1 MKYFTLITLF
11 LSLSLV
17 ACMQSADDPKTIADQ
32 YWQYLLAGNVSEAEK
47 LVSTDS
53 RQAFSAHSD
62 RMASIAQLDNG
73 ETKTIV
79 STTITTINPDSNFSH
94 TQTFNT
100 VLVLQQGHWKI
111 DASQSALPPPLSTSE
126 EQLQQFTENLSG
138 SMQENIESID
148 EAMKQGMQMLNEA
161 LHEGSK
167 EMSDSMLNMMNELN
181 NSMQESIDKM
191 KQRRQQQM
199 QNQPV
204 PEQKNKPDP
213 RQGEGMI

>member
-1 MKYFTLITLF
+1 MKYFTLASIL
-11 LSLSLV
+11 LSLCLI
-17 ACMQSADDPKTIADQ
+17 ACTPSVDDPKIIADK
-32 YWQYLLAGNVSEAEK
+32 YWQYLLAGNLSEAEK

-62 RMASIAQLDNG
+62 RITSITQLNNG

-79 STTITTINPDSNFSH
+79 STSITTVNPNTNFSH

-100 VLVLQQGHWKI
+100 VLVLQQGQWKI
-111 DASQSALPPPLSTSE
+111 DAGQSTLPAPLSASE
-126 EQLQQFTENLSG
+126 EELQQLTEKLSD

-148 EAMKQGMQMLNEA
+148 EAMTQGMQLLNEA

-181 NSMQESIDKM
+181 SSMQESIDKM
-191 KQRRQQQM
+191 KQRRGQQE
-199 QNQPV
+199 QPL
-204 PEQKNKPDP
+204 PKQETQPDP
-213 RQGEGMI
+213 HRGEGMI